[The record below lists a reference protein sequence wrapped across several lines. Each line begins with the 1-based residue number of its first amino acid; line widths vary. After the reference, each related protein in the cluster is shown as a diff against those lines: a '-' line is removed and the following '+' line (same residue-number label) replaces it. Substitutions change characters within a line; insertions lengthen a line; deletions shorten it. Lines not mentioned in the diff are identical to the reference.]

1 MELRAQTSLFC
12 GALALAIALNVLLR
26 GKPGKAQWLLV
37 AFAADV
43 GFWYFAQWLYFDGR
57 AQVWAH
63 FTAALVILMPQLA
76 LHLFDAILPD
86 TGRRILFR
94 IAHVLAAV
102 FLVLAV
108 SALHEHPLVRG
119 GVLLYV
125 FGLFAAGLW
134 SLYRRGESCGSRATQ
149 RRVRFLVV
157 FGALAITFSLAD
169 FLWFVGAPLP
179 PVGAVLA
186 TVFLFVLAESL
197 IHARLGDLYD
207 MAVRALVA
215 TTLAFSMA
223 GVFYLFAVILG
234 GFNEMY
240 LNAVLGGT
248 VILVL
253 FEPVRD
259 KINLYVR
266 RTLFLER
273 HDLEIAVSRAREQLA
288 RSLNVNQVAQVV
300 VSCLDDS
307 RRATTVA
314 LYVSDS
320 AGVDFEWVGGFGE
333 SVPAAMSVATVR
345 PLEEVLKQ
353 QRSLDFGSLV
363 RKRDE
368 EPTLSSREKTE
379 RLLALASGFGVLKAG
394 VCLGV
399 FNEARELIALL
410 WVHDERAT
418 DAFSSDD
425 VALLEALALHVGL
438 VLENTRDHQRLQER
452 ERLAALGQMAAGLAH
467 EIKNPLGAIKGA
479 AQLLQQEPSQQ
490 EFLDIIVEEVERLD
504 GVVRSVLSYAKTDAG
519 KAQPVDVNAVVE
531 RTCLL
536 LSKSPEHQVQFQ
548 LYLCDSPPL
557 ALGNAEHLRQI
568 LINLVNN
575 AVEANQGRGVVS
587 VTTRREPP
595 GGDPFAE
602 VIVSD
607 SGPGLSDEAK
617 RGLFVPFFT
626 TKPRGTGLGLAVTQR
641 LVSAMGGRIEV
652 NSRQGYGA
660 AFTVRLP
667 AVTSPL

>member
-595 GGDPFAE
+595 GGEPFAE

>member
-57 AQVWAH
+57 ARVWAH

-86 TGRRILFR
+86 TGRRTLVR
-94 IAHVLAAV
+94 VAHVLAAV

-108 SALHEHPLVRG
+108 SSLDEHPLVRG

-134 SLYRRGESCGSRATQ
+134 SLYRRGEACGSRATQ
-149 RRVRFLVV
+149 QRVRFLVV

-234 GFNEMY
+234 GFDEMY

-253 FEPVRD
+253 FEPVRA

-273 HDLEIAVSRAREQLA
+273 HNLEIAVARAKEQLA

-300 VSCLDDS
+300 VSCLDHS

-314 LYVSDS
+314 LYVADS

-333 SVPAAMSVATVR
+333 SVPAAMSAAAVR

-353 QRSLDFGSLV
+353 HRSMDFGALA
-363 RKRDE
+363 RRLDEDEGPIDRD
-368 EPTLSSREKTE
+368 KAE
-379 RLLALASGFGVLKAG
+379 RLLAAASAFGGVRHG
-394 VCLGV
+394 VCLGA
-399 FNEARELIALL
+399 FNESRELIALL

-418 DAFSSDD
+418 DVFSSEDF
-425 VALLEALALHVGL
+425 ALLEGLALHVGL

-504 GVVRSVLSYAKTDAG
+504 GVVRSVLSYAKPDAG
-519 KAQPVDVNAVVE
+519 KPQAVDVNSVVE

-536 LSKSPEHQVQFQ
+536 LSKSQEHQVQFE
-548 LYLCDSPPL
+548 LHLCESPPM

-575 AVEANQGRGVVS
+575 AVEANQGQGIVS
-587 VTTRREPP
+587 VTTRRENP
-595 GGDPFAE
+595 GAEPFAE
-602 VIVSD
+602 VIVAD

-626 TKPRGTGLGLAVTQR
+626 TKARGTGLGLAVTQR
-641 LVSAMGGRIEV
+641 LVTAMGGRIEV
-652 NSRQGYGA
+652 NSRPGYGA

-667 AVTSPL
+667 AATATM